1 MVICENGSIDGEV
14 WGLFRDGWD
23 EAGWPGGAFWLG
35 GGGGYNGSCAV
46 M

>member
-1 MVICENGSIDGEV
+1 MVICEMEAWMETCGGCLGMDGM
-14 WGLFRDGWD
+14 RQ
-23 EAGWPGGAFWLG
+23 AGGAFWLG